1 MLKGGDKSDIKAAGV
16 PNITGETTKIW
27 TQWGGSSGALVQIQQ
42 KGSTMSGG
50 SANNSML
57 HLGFD
62 ASRSNPIYG
71 RSNKV
76 QPPAIAEIL
85 QTKF

>member
-1 MLKGGDKSDIKAAGV
+1 
-16 PNITGETTKIW
+16 
-27 TQWGGSSGALVQIQQ
+27 
-42 KGSTMSGG
+42 MSGG